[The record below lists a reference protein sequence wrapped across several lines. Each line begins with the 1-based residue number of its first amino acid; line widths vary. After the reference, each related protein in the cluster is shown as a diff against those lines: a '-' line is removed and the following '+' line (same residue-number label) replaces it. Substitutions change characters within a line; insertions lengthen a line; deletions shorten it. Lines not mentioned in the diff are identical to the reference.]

1 MLEAINY
8 WKRLKKR
15 RLEDVGSCS
24 AEIIRGIIPVTPLNT
39 EQHYSDKDK
48 YSGEP
53 LYVVTVTKV
62 EESSVLRGNESLAR
76 AVCSDT
82 DLPLTRLVREDS
94 ERNNLSSSRITWIF
108 ANEAALPSCH
118 LRDMTTRDGPARK

>member
-1 MLEAINY
+1 MFNGDNPKDYTSYPSKHRTAN
-8 WKRLKKR
+8 
-15 RLEDVGSCS
+15 
-24 AEIIRGIIPVTPLNT
+24 
-39 EQHYSDKDK
+39 DKDK
-48 YSGEP
+48 HSGEP
-53 LYVVTVTKV
+53 LYVLTVTKV
-62 EESSVLRGNESLAR
+62 EESSALRGNESLAR

-94 ERNNLSSSRITWIF
+94 ERNNLSSSRIAWIF